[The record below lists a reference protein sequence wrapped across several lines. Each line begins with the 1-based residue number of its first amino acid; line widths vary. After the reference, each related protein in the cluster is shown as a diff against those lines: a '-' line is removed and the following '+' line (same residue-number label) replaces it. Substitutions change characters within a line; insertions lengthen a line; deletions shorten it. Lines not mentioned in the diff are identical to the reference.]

1 MLELLDLRERG
12 GRLEPSKLEI
22 DPATTEI
29 VRQILQRVF
38 VEGDDVLV
46 ELSKLFDGAD
56 LSRSGILVTEREF
69 AHAERETPA
78 ELRTAI
84 DSLIDRLRGFCDRQI
99 PREWWDEREGIRFGE
114 IVRPLASVGCY
125 VPGGRA
131 KYPSTVAMTVV
142 PASVAG
148 VEEIVVCTP
157 PQRDGSIHAAVLY
170 AAKRAGATDVART
183 GGAQAVAAMAYGTE
197 AIPSVDRIVG
207 PGNVY
212 VTEAKRQVAGFVGID
227 GMAGPSELAIV
238 ADGHVDPRMA
248 ALDLIAQAEH
258 DPEARTFFITPDA
271 ALAEKVDAA
280 LEQELVHVDR
290 REIVDLAIR
299 HTKLVLVRDLA
310 HAAAAVNDVAAEHLL
325 LLLDEPEDFLPSVR
339 NAGAIFL
346 GSWSAVPFGDYGLS
360 SNHVLPTAGTARFSS
375 GLRAADYVTIT
386 SVMRMSPAAAAYF
399 SPGTS
404 TLARAEGLVGHA
416 KAMEARA
423 DEAGDR

>member
-22 DPATTEI
+22 DPATTET

-38 VEGDDVLV
+38 VEGDDVLI
-46 ELSKLFDGAD
+46 ELSKQFDGAD

-69 AHAERETPA
+69 AHAERETPR
-78 ELRTAI
+78 ELRAEI
-84 DSLIDRLRGFCDRQI
+84 DALIDRLRGFCDRQI
-99 PREWWDEREGIRFGE
+99 PREWWDEHDGIRFGE

-142 PASVAG
+142 PATVAG

-157 PQRDGSIHAAVLY
+157 AQRDGSIHAAVLY

-197 AIPSVDRIVG
+197 SIPSVDRIVG

-227 GMAGPSELAIV
+227 GLAGPSELAIV
-238 ADGHVDPRMA
+238 ADGDVDPRMA

-258 DPEARTFFITPDA
+258 DPEARTFFVTPDA

-280 LEQELVHVDR
+280 LEQELALVGR
-290 REIVDLAIR
+290 REIIDLAIR
-299 HTKLVLVRDLA
+299 HTKLVLVRDLV

-325 LLLDEPEDFLPSVR
+325 LLLDEPEDFLPGIR

-346 GSWSAVPFGDYGLS
+346 GSWSAVPFGDYGLA

-386 SVMRMSPAAAAYF
+386 SVMRMSPAATAHF

>member
-22 DPATTEI
+22 DPATTET

-38 VEGDDVLV
+38 VEGDEVLI
-46 ELSKLFDGAD
+46 ELSKQFDGAD

-69 AHAERETPA
+69 AHAERETPS
-78 ELRTAI
+78 ELRTEI
-84 DSLIDRLRGFCDRQI
+84 DALIDRLRGFCDRQI
-99 PREWWDEREGIRFGE
+99 PREWWDEHDGIRFGE

-142 PASVAG
+142 PATVAG

-197 AIPSVDRIVG
+197 SIPSVDRIVG

-227 GMAGPSELAIV
+227 GLAGPSELAIV
-238 ADGHVDPRMA
+238 ADGDVDPRMA

-258 DPEARTFFITPDA
+258 DPEARTFFVTPDA

-280 LEQELVHVDR
+280 LEQELAHVGR

-299 HTKLVLVRDLA
+299 HTKLVLVRDLQ

-325 LLLDEPEDFLPSVR
+325 LLLDEPEDFLPNVR

-346 GSWSAVPFGDYGLS
+346 GSWSAVPFGDYGLA

-386 SVMRMSPAAAAYF
+386 SVMRMSPSAAAHF
-399 SPGTS
+399 SPGAS

>member
-22 DPATTEI
+22 DPAITET

-46 ELSKLFDGAD
+46 ELSKQFDGAD

-78 ELRTAI
+78 ELRAEI
-84 DSLIDRLRGFCDRQI
+84 DALIDRLRGFCDRQI
-99 PREWWDEREGIRFGE
+99 PREWWDEHDGIRFGE

-142 PASVAG
+142 PATVAG

-170 AAKRAGATDVART
+170 AAKRAGATDVA
-183 GGAQAVAAMAYGTE
+183 
-197 AIPSVDRIVG
+197 
-207 PGNVY
+207 
-212 VTEAKRQVAGFVGID
+212 
-227 GMAGPSELAIV
+227 
-238 ADGHVDPRMA
+238 
-248 ALDLIAQAEH
+248 
-258 DPEARTFFITPDA
+258 
-271 ALAEKVDAA
+271 
-280 LEQELVHVDR
+280 
-290 REIVDLAIR
+290 IR
-299 HTKLVLVRDLA
+299 HTKLVLVRDLV

-325 LLLDEPEDFLPSVR
+325 LLLGEPEDFLPSVR

-346 GSWSAVPFGDYGLS
+346 GSWSAVPFGDYGLA

-386 SVMRMSPAAAAYF
+386 SVMRMSPAATAHF